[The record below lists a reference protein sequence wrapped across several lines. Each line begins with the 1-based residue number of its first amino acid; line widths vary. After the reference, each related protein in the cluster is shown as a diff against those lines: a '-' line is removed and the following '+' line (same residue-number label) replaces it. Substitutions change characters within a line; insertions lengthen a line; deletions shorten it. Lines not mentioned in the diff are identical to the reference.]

1 MSRTGILH
9 HDDFLKHKTG
19 SGHPER
25 PDRLENLIDYLKK
38 SEIYTDL
45 IHIVAQP
52 GKLSWI
58 EQIHPQSYIEHI
70 NNACQPGL
78 HYLDPDTVVCGDSF
92 QVALL
97 AVGGAIESCKAVMQR
112 EIDNAFC
119 AVRPPGHHAE
129 PIKAMGFCLFNNVAI
144 AAKYLQN
151 HYPIQKVCIIDWDV
165 HHGNGTQKAF
175 YEDASVFYISIH
187 QYPFYPGTGRAE
199 EKGRGEGEG
208 TTLNFPSPPGTG
220 DQEYLGIF
228 ERHIIPAVRNFNPDF
243 LLISA
248 GFDAHRLD
256 PLANMAV
263 TEYGFGRMTE
273 LVKSLA
279 EECCQ
284 GRLVSFLEG
293 GYSLEALARSVETHL
308 QKMRN

>member
-78 HYLDPDTVVCGDSF
+78 HYLDSDTVVCGDSF

-208 TTLNFPSPPGTG
+208 TTLNFPSPPGMG

-228 ERHIIPAVRNFNPDF
+228 ERHII
-243 LLISA
+243 
-248 GFDAHRLD
+248 
-256 PLANMAV
+256 
-263 TEYGFGRMTE
+263 
-273 LVKSLA
+273 
-279 EECCQ
+279 
-284 GRLVSFLEG
+284 
-293 GYSLEALARSVETHL
+293 
-308 QKMRN
+308 